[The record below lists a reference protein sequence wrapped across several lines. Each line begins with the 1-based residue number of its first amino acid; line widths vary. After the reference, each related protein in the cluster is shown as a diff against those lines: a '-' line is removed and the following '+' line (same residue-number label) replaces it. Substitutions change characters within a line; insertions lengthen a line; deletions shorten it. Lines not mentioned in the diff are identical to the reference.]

1 VSYQRRSVDIYIRKA
16 PHWFRLDFGSKRLR
30 MDAKMV
36 TRIAMIDMR
45 SPWLILDLLATIST
59 WITSQPHAAPVCNM
73 QPNPAFNRTS
83 AGGPSTPQRVA
94 GLLVALAV
102 TGSAHD

>member
-1 VSYQRRSVDIYIRKA
+1 
-16 PHWFRLDFGSKRLR
+16 
-30 MDAKMV
+30 
-36 TRIAMIDMR
+36 MIDMR

-94 GLLVALAV
+94 G
-102 TGSAHD
+102 